1 MGANKM
7 SDYFREFKDTYI
19 ERNVYGYYVA
29 RVYRGTDTTQL
40 VADTVIGIKRMI
52 TDYKGDR

>member
-1 MGANKM
+1 M